1 MTANRCVLEPSF
13 CSSIQ
18 PSAICALSILTP
30 LMLCPFSCILLP
42 GGQVHSIVADNEMDK
57 VKVKH

>member
-1 MTANRCVLEPSF
+1 
-13 CSSIQ
+13 
-18 PSAICALSILTP
+18 
-30 LMLCPFSCILLP
+30 MLCPFSCILLP